1 MGWTGAVDATT
12 ARIARLAERWS
23 GQRTERQA
31 RRSLDRA
38 DFDALED
45 AGFLRSAGTDAAGR
59 GVEVGRVLDTSR
71 LRRTARALALA
82 DPSVTLVAA
91 MHPAVL
97 GLLAHDG
104 ALRSVEPGDGAAGLA
119 AGLRAKTAIAELGE
133 GSVTR
138 IARVLGGGTFSR

>member
-1 MGWTGAVDATT
+1 MDSGACVGSTGAVDATT
-12 ARIARLAERWS
+12 ARIARLAERWY

-45 AGFLRSAGTDAAGR
+45 AGFLRSAVPTQQGGEWKSVASSTRPVCDA
-59 GVEVGRVLDTSR
+59 L
-71 LRRTARALALA
+71 RALASA

-97 GLLAHDG
+97 GDWLTTAHSV
-104 ALRSVEPGDGAAGLA
+104 RSSPATVRPD
-119 AGLRAKTAIAELGE
+119 
-133 GSVTR
+133 
-138 IARVLGGGTFSR
+138 SRPACRR